1 MKKYMDKM
9 KKLKNLLPLAGFI
22 PVIVVAILVYVAL
35 DGYIPKV
42 YEIAAAQEKETEATD
57 AADKKNKK
65 NRAEKKEETEK
76 EAESAVADT
85 AKIFTQIDENA
96 KYKDGTYFGTGKG
109 FAGNL
114 TVKVVISSGKIES
127 IVITDTSDGSEF
139 IKKASSILSAI
150 VKGQST
156 NVDTVSG
163 ATYSSVGIIEAVR
176 NALKQAV
183 ISGTDD
189 AELNMDVT
197 ADTTMGSAET
207 KKVPERLSTVKDEE
221 GYKDGIY
228 YGTGT
233 GFAGELKVK
242 VVIKN
247 GKISEIEIVETK
259 DGDEF
264 IKSASRLLN
273 DIVKKQSTNVDT
285 VSGATYSSNGIIEA
299 VRDALK
305 GAVKNPATDTTTT
318 KRQTTTNQTESKT
331 TRQEQT
337 TTRKNGKYKDG
348 IYYGTGEGFRGDITV
363 GVVIENDKIQY
374 IIVTESEDDDAF
386 IGKAKGLIP
395 DIIKKQ
401 GTNVDTVSG
410 ATFSSNGIID
420 AVNNALAKAAKE
432 AGNDD
437 TTTPEHTTEKPT
449 TTKQPD
455 TGTEH
460 TGSGSEDTTADT
472 ETTVNNKYK
481 SGTYTVTVN
490 CTPDENWDFD
500 EYQMSVT
507 VTINNDL
514 VTDISNIKGIGAA
527 YDNYNDWYIN
537 RAVSGTSRYPG
548 VVSQLK
554 GKGSAEADAV
564 SGATCSSHAIIEAVK
579 KAFAEAERLR

>member
-76 EAESAVADT
+76 EAESTVADT
-85 AKIFTQIDENA
+85 AKILTQIDENA

-114 TVKVVISSGKIES
+114 TVKVVISGGKIES

-207 KKVPERLSTVKDEE
+207 KKVPERLSTVKDDE

-273 DIVKKQSTNVDT
+273 DIVKKQSTNLDT

-305 GAVKNPATDTTTT
+305 GAVKN
-318 KRQTTTNQTESKT
+318 
-331 TRQEQT
+331 
-337 TTRKNGKYKDG
+337 
-348 IYYGTGEGFRGDITV
+348 
-363 GVVIENDKIQY
+363 
-374 IIVTESEDDDAF
+374 
-386 IGKAKGLIP
+386 
-395 DIIKKQ
+395 
-401 GTNVDTVSG
+401 
-410 ATFSSNGIID
+410 
-420 AVNNALAKAAKE
+420 
-432 AGNDD
+432 
-437 TTTPEHTTEKPT
+437 
-449 TTKQPD
+449 
-455 TGTEH
+455 
-460 TGSGSEDTTADT
+460 
-472 ETTVNNKYK
+472 
-481 SGTYTVTVN
+481 
-490 CTPDENWDFD
+490 
-500 EYQMSVT
+500 
-507 VTINNDL
+507 
-514 VTDISNIKGIGAA
+514 
-527 YDNYNDWYIN
+527 
-537 RAVSGTSRYPG
+537 
-548 VVSQLK
+548 
-554 GKGSAEADAV
+554 
-564 SGATCSSHAIIEAVK
+564 
-579 KAFAEAERLR
+579 